1 MDSIITWLYMPLA
14 EDGMLRMWMPVAA
27 GILIIAV
34 LLVLHFTKKR
44 KERKKLEN
52 VEEDPV
58 TEQPET
64 LPKIEIANLQGLG
77 RREEQQDAFG
87 ASLLK
92 DYEKNGLLA
101 VLCDGMGGE
110 AHGGLASRI
119 AVDVISKRILGTFS
133 EMMNRNS
140 VRNLLITAVSAA
152 NSSVVDAARKQPE
165 GAVMGTTCVAAIV
178 SGGRAYIVNVGA
190 SRGYHLFT
198 SEDSECIQQVTK
210 DHSHVRDLIDR
221 GEITE
226 EQAKL
231 HPDRNKI
238 TRAIGAEEMVTPDY
252 FELDLADGDML
263 LLCSDGLSS
272 YGDDMDILDICF
284 EYPTEEICDKLV
296 DYANGNGGH
305 DNISVALIAV

>member
-1 MDSIITWLYMPLA
+1 MKIFSKTDIGL
-14 EDGMLRMWMPVAA
+14 LRD
-27 GILIIAV
+27 
-34 LLVLHFTKKR
+34 
-44 KERKKLEN
+44 EN
-52 VEEDPV
+52 
-58 TEQPET
+58 
-64 LPKIEIANLQGLG
+64 
-77 RREEQQDAFG
+77 QDCVWS
-87 ASLLK
+87 ASLS
-92 DYEKNGLLA
+92 DGACAA

-178 SGGRAYIVNVGA
+178 SGGRAYIVNVGD

-284 EYPTEEICDKLV
+284 EYSTEEICDKLV

>member
-1 MDSIITWLYMPLA
+1 MKIFSKTDIGL
-14 EDGMLRMWMPVAA
+14 LRD
-27 GILIIAV
+27 
-34 LLVLHFTKKR
+34 
-44 KERKKLEN
+44 EN
-52 VEEDPV
+52 
-58 TEQPET
+58 
-64 LPKIEIANLQGLG
+64 
-77 RREEQQDAFG
+77 QDCVWS
-87 ASLLK
+87 ASLS
-92 DYEKNGLLA
+92 DGACAA

-140 VRNLLITAVSAA
+140 VRNLLITAV
-152 NSSVVDAARKQPE
+152 
-165 GAVMGTTCVAAIV
+165 AAIV
-178 SGGRAYIVNVGA
+178 SGGRAYIVNVGD

-284 EYPTEEICDKLV
+284 EYPVEVICDKLV

>member
-1 MDSIITWLYMPLA
+1 MKIFSKTDIGL
-14 EDGMLRMWMPVAA
+14 LRD
-27 GILIIAV
+27 
-34 LLVLHFTKKR
+34 
-44 KERKKLEN
+44 EN
-52 VEEDPV
+52 
-58 TEQPET
+58 
-64 LPKIEIANLQGLG
+64 
-77 RREEQQDAFG
+77 QDCVWS
-87 ASLLK
+87 ASLS
-92 DYEKNGLLA
+92 DGACAA

-178 SGGRAYIVNVGA
+178 SGGRAYIVNVGD

-226 EQAKL
+226 EQAFSNAESSMYNIEQL
-231 HPDRNKI
+231 HKFGFRIAIDDFGTGLSNLKRFYEINPDSIKVDSQFTGDIFGTAGKI
-238 TRAIGAEEMVTPDY
+238 VRII
-252 FELDLADGDML
+252 FDLARYNRIPVIAEGVESEDVARELIKLGCVQAQGYLYQKPMPFSAWDK
-263 LLCSDGLSS
+263 SG
-272 YGDDMDILDICF
+272 
-284 EYPTEEICDKLV
+284 KLV
-296 DYANGNGGH
+296 KE
-305 DNISVALIAV
+305 

>member
-1 MDSIITWLYMPLA
+1 MKIFSKTDIGL
-14 EDGMLRMWMPVAA
+14 LRD
-27 GILIIAV
+27 
-34 LLVLHFTKKR
+34 
-44 KERKKLEN
+44 EN
-52 VEEDPV
+52 
-58 TEQPET
+58 
-64 LPKIEIANLQGLG
+64 
-77 RREEQQDAFG
+77 QDCVWS
-87 ASLLK
+87 ASLS
-92 DYEKNGLLA
+92 DGACAA

-178 SGGRAYIVNVGA
+178 SRGRAYIVNVGD

-284 EYPTEEICDKLV
+284 EYPVEVICDKLV

>member
-1 MDSIITWLYMPLA
+1 MKIFSKTDIGL
-14 EDGMLRMWMPVAA
+14 LRD
-27 GILIIAV
+27 
-34 LLVLHFTKKR
+34 
-44 KERKKLEN
+44 EN
-52 VEEDPV
+52 
-58 TEQPET
+58 
-64 LPKIEIANLQGLG
+64 
-77 RREEQQDAFG
+77 QDCVWS
-87 ASLLK
+87 ASLS
-92 DYEKNGLLA
+92 DGACAA

-110 AHGGLASRI
+110 AHGGLASQI

-178 SGGRAYIVNVGA
+178 SGGRAYIVNVGD

-284 EYPTEEICDKLV
+284 EHPVEVICDKLV